1 MFGFFGM
8 FGRADELQALDK
20 ALGAAGLAHKAVP
33 DAVKLAALR
42 QLQQQSG
49 RKHPGDAAYEG
60 AADLLA
66 YCLLGANGFAEAAG
80 HSRLETVEA
89 RIDAAVASGDNLDA
103 RLLLLALHADLVQP
117 DIVERYELQADSVT
131 D

>member
-8 FGRADELQALDK
+8 FGRAEELRALDR
-20 ALGAAGLAHKAVP
+20 ALSAVGLPRRSVP

-42 QLQQQSG
+42 QLQQESG
-49 RKHPGDAAYEG
+49 RRTPDEAACTA

-66 YCLLGANGFAEAAG
+66 YCLLGREGFADANDPTRAEAVERRIEAA
-80 HSRLETVEA
+80 LET
-89 RIDAAVASGDNLDA
+89 GDDLDA

-117 DIVERYELQADSVT
+117 DVIQRFDLRAEAG
-131 D
+131 